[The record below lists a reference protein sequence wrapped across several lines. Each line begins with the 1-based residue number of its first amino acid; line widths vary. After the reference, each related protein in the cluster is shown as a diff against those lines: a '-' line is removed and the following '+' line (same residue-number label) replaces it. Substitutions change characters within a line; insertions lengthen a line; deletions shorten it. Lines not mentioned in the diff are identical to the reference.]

1 MEQINVDLIP
11 GKVLQVCH
19 SSQYDVGRTIRVN
32 LFEGGQ
38 VFTFDGTQSAQLK
51 VRKTDGNVVT
61 AALTAASGTSYV
73 EIETTQQMTACA
85 GLNMCDI
92 VIIDSSNS
100 ISTAN
105 FFLNVEQDPLD
116 GGINSA
122 SEIHDLQAQVN
133 AAVASSDYGKELDA
147 VDPAY
152 STTFTLKKNIDG
164 NGNISTNS
172 YTALSG
178 KIYVSPGDV
187 VVRTLQ
193 AKDSSNI
200 SLIFYV
206 SQFTAA
212 DGFIRRTALNFGES
226 IVVGSTTDY
235 IYISF
240 GRASS
245 SGVQITQDDVDNY
258 FQAKIYRKAVSLREY
273 ESEGFISRGTMQSL
287 GYTSPNQCSLSGVYT
302 FNSSYVASMTNLP
315 DGWSGGGCI
324 ITYNNKGTIWQRL
337 FMNSQSFTRY
347 SLSGSWFNDASGAV
361 CVTYL
366 NEAGDDNSTE
376 QVLVDIKITRSMKR
390 VRFALGH
397 CVNNSINA
405 DVWRLMYIATLNSS
419 GTETKITRRGEFE
432 CAVHLL
438 NRPDFS
444 GGVVHGDEV
453 DDSITFFTDG
463 APANVNAVGGLY
475 ERFVVVRNSTLYDP
489 DDNTT
494 PIAKHGVEYIF
505 DSNGLKVK
513 QSLKWLVAESLTNCY
528 LAMLPI
534 KKAYSGYR
542 YDDTS
547 FEVKQNTLSS
557 YSFSIPNAKSVTEYG
572 GNSKTTMSI
581 EEYPTGLTGGDKA
594 TITDNSGIDYN
605 KVYFV
610 VCTSGT
616 SAVDELWKTTTNY
629 HVE

>member
-1 MEQINVDLIP
+1 MEQINLNLIP
-11 GKVLQVCH
+11 GRSLPVCH
-19 SSQYDVGRTIRVN
+19 VSQYDVGRTIRFN
-32 LFEGGQ
+32 LFEGDQ
-38 VFTFDGTQSAQLK
+38 VFALATGDTAEVH
-51 VRKTDGNVVT
+51 VRKPDSTVVT
-61 AALTAASGTSYV
+61 APLTVVNAQTYLDV
-73 EIETTQQMTACA
+73 TTTQQMDAVA
-85 GLNMCDI
+85 GSNLCEIQLKRSGNTLGTLNFIME
-92 VIIDSSNS
+92 
-100 ISTAN
+100 
-105 FFLNVEQDPLD
+105 VEQDPLD

-133 AAVASSDYGKELDA
+133 AAVAASDLGKELDA

-164 NGNISTNS
+164 GGNISTNS

-200 SLIFYV
+200 TLIFYV

-212 DGFIRRTALNFGES
+212 DGFISRTALNFES
-226 IVVGSTTDY
+226 SLVIGSTTDY
-235 IYISF
+235 IYVSF
-240 GRASS
+240 GRSSS

-287 GYTSPNQCSLSGVYT
+287 GYTSPNQCILSGVYT
-302 FNSSYVASMTNLP
+302 FNSAYAASMTNMP
-315 DGWSGGGCI
+315 DGWIGGGCI
-324 ITYNNKGTIWQRL
+324 ITYNNNGTLWQRL
-337 FMNSQSFTRY
+337 FSNTQSFTRY
-347 SLSGSWFNDASGAV
+347 TTSGSWFNDASGAV

-376 QVLVDIKITRSMKR
+376 QVLVDIMITRSMKR

-405 DVWRLMYIATLNSS
+405 DVWRLMYIAVLNSA

-453 DDSITFFTDG
+453 DDSITFFTNG

-475 ERFVVVRNSTLYDP
+475 ERFIVVRNSTLYDP

-547 FEVKQNTLSS
+547 FEVKQNTLSN

-572 GNSKTTMSI
+572 GGSKTTMSI

-610 VCTSGT
+610 ICSSGT
-616 SAVDELWKTTTNY
+616 SAVDELWKTITNY

>member
-1 MEQINVDLIP
+1 MEQINVNLIP
-11 GKVLQVCH
+11 GRALPVCH
-19 SSQYDVGRTIRVN
+19 VSQYDVGRQIRCN
-32 LFEGGQ
+32 LFEGDQ
-38 VFTFDGTQSAQLK
+38 VFALATGDTAEVH
-51 VRKTDGNVVT
+51 VRKPDTTVVT
-61 AALTAASGTSYV
+61 EALTVVNAQTYLDIV
-73 EIETTQQMTACA
+73 TTQQMDAVA
-85 GLNMCDI
+85 GSNLCEIQI
-92 VIIDSSNS
+92 VRSGNTLGTI
-100 ISTAN
+100 N
-105 FFLNVEQDPLD
+105 FIMEVEADPLD
-116 GGINSA
+116 GGIDSA

-200 SLIFYV
+200 PLLFYV

-212 DGFIRRTALNFGES
+212 DVFISRTALNFGS
-226 IVVGSTTDY
+226 SLVIGSTTDY

-240 GRASS
+240 GRASG

-258 FQAKIYRKAVSLREY
+258 FQAKLYRKAVSLREY
-273 ESEGFISRGTMQSL
+273 ESEGFLSRGTMQSL
-287 GYTSPNQCSLSGVYT
+287 GYTNPNQCSQSGFYT

-315 DGWSGGGCI
+315 NGWSGGGCI
-324 ITYNNKGTIWQRL
+324 ITYNNKGTVWQRL
-337 FMNSQSFTRY
+337 FSNAQSFTRY
-347 SLSGSWFNDASGAV
+347 SLSGSWFNDASGAIY
-361 CVTYL
+361 VTYL

-376 QVLVDIKITRSMKR
+376 QVLVDIKITRGMKR

-397 CVNNSINA
+397 CVDNSINA
-405 DVWRLMYIATLNSS
+405 DVWRLMYIAILNSA

-547 FEVKQNTLSS
+547 FEVKQNTLSN

-594 TITDNSGIDYN
+594 SITDNGGIDYN